1 MIVGIG
7 CDVIEVERIKAA
19 IDRGG
24 FLERVYTET
33 ERKLCTTEQGQP
45 KYESYAAR
53 FAAKEALV
61 KALGTGFR
69 QGSFQEITVL
79 DNQLGKPEIVLS
91 GVFAAVAKKLGV
103 QHIFVTLSHVKTLA
117 LAQVILEK

>member
-1 MIVGIG
+1 MIAGIG

-24 FLERVYTET
+24 FLERVYTAAERQYCMT
-33 ERKLCTTEQGQP
+33 EKGLP

-53 FAAKEALV
+53 FAAKEAFV
-61 KALGTGFR
+61 KALGIGFR
-69 QGSFQEITVL
+69 QGTFQEIAVL
-79 DNQLGKPEIVLS
+79 DDELGKPRIFLT
-91 GVFAAVAKKLGV
+91 GRFAELAKKMGV
-103 QHIFVTLSHVKTLA
+103 QQIFVSLSHVKTVA

>member
-1 MIVGIG
+1 MIAGIG
-7 CDVIEVERIKAA
+7 CDVIEVERIRAA

-24 FLERVYTET
+24 FLERVYTEA
-33 ERKLCTTEQGQP
+33 ERKYCTTEKGLP

-53 FAAKEALV
+53 FAAKEAFV

-69 QGSFQEITVL
+69 QGTFQEIAVL
-79 DNQLGKPEIVLS
+79 DDKLGKPQLFLT
-91 GVFAAVAKKLGV
+91 GRFAELVKKMGV
-103 QHIFVTLSHVKTLA
+103 QQIFVSLSHVKTVA